1 MVFKREEDMELKNPD
16 IRKLKDIKTVLFND
30 KIYEPEKEIYYMYRG
45 LKKDGNLR
53 YDITVVPS
61 LIINE
66 EYIKTKGHFH
76 KQGHPEIYT
85 VLEGEA
91 IFLMQKGIDPV
102 EDIYIIKAKKG
113 DSAIIPPLYGHIT
126 INPSKETLK
135 MANWVSDDCLA
146 DYEPIENKKGSA
158 YFYTLNGW
166 IKNNN
171 YKEVPKIREEKPT
184 IDFPRDLGFLDKI

>member
-1 MVFKREEDMELKNPD
+1 MVFKREKNMELKNPD
-16 IRKLKDIKTVLFND
+16 IRRLKDIKTVLFND
-30 KIYEPEKEIYYMYRG
+30 EIDEPEKEIYYMYRG

-53 YDITVVPS
+53 YDITIVPS

-102 EDIYIIKAKKG
+102 EDIYI
-113 DSAIIPPLYGHIT
+113 
-126 INPSKETLK
+126 
-135 MANWVSDDCLA
+135 
-146 DYEPIENKKGSA
+146 
-158 YFYTLNGW
+158 
-166 IKNNN
+166 
-171 YKEVPKIREEKPT
+171 
-184 IDFPRDLGFLDKI
+184 

>member
-1 MVFKREEDMELKNPD
+1 MELKDPD
-16 IRKLKDIKTVLFND
+16 IRKLKDIQEVLFNGETKD
-30 KIYEPEKEIYYMYRG
+30 PEKEIYYMYRG
-45 LKKDGNLR
+45 LKNEGELR
-53 YDITVVPS
+53 YDITVIPPLVV
-61 LIINE
+61 NE

-102 EDIYIIKAKKG
+102 EDIYIIKAKEG
-113 DSAIIPPLYGHIT
+113 ESAIIPPLYGHIT
-126 INPSKETLK
+126 INPSIKETLK
-135 MANWVSDDCLA
+135 MANWVSSKCLA
-146 DYEPIENKKGSA
+146 NYEPIENKKGSA

-171 YKEVPKIREEKPT
+171 YKEVPKIREEKP
-184 IDFPRDLGFLDKI
+184 ISDFPRDLGFLDKI